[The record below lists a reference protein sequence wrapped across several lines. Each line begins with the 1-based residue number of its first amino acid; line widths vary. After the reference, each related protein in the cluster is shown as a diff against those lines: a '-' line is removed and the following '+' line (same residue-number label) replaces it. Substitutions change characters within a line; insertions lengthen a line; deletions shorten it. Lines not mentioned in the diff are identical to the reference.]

1 MHTYI
6 HTYIITYIHI
16 HTYIHNHIHTY
27 IYIYIYM
34 SSYYYISS
42 GLILLLGVYTT
53 IQGERE
59 IKIHIRI
66 RTERWDGGWV
76 ARDSWCVTNR

>member
-1 MHTYI
+1 
-6 HTYIITYIHI
+6 
-16 HTYIHNHIHTY
+16 
-27 IYIYIYM
+27 M